1 VYRIVVDSNTTVS
14 AFLWGGTPRQFFAEA
29 IENGVVFLSSNVLIE
44 ELENTLNKP
53 KLKKY
58 VALSGKTPSE
68 LVAEFARLVV
78 LVEPVSLPL
87 ESVRDRDDVKVLEA
101 AVAGRATHI
110 ITGDLDLLVLTSF
123 ANIPIVEA
131 SEFLEVL
138 RSTDSG

>member
-1 VYRIVVDSNTTVS
+1 
-14 AFLWGGTPRQFFAEA
+14 
-29 IENGVVFLSSNVLIE
+29 VLIE